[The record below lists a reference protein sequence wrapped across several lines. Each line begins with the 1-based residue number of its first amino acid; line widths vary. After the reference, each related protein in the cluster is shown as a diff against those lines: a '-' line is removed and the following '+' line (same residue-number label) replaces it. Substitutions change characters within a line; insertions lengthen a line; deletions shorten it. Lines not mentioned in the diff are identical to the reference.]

1 MLRATSTRLEKE
13 QTGDNDP
20 HDPENILKELEKQII
35 ALNFDIK
42 TEAKKEEMALKAHNK
57 KLDKI

>member
-1 MLRATSTRLEKE
+1 MSN
-13 QTGDNDP
+13 NDP
-20 HDPENILKELEKQII
+20 NDPENILKELEKQII